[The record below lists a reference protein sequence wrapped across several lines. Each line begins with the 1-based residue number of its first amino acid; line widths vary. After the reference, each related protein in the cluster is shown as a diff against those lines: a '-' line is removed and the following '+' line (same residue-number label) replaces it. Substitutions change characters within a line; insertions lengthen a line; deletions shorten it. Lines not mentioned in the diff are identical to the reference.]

1 MSTLNDIFSELLCME
16 TITVSD
22 LPPPS
27 YASLRSSLLRK
38 FKKHSTLSASLGL
51 DDYAGFFLSCEYNAD
66 TNTATFKVAE
76 NSTRKRKQIEYNV
89 TKL

>member
-27 YASLRSSLLRK
+27 YNSLRSSLLRK
-38 FKKHSTLSASLGL
+38 FKKHSTLSESLGL
-51 DDYAGFFLSCEYNAD
+51 QDYDGLYLSCAYNEAAQA
-66 TNTATFKVAE
+66 ATFKLQEVTA
-76 NSTRKRKQIEYNV
+76 RKRKRIEYNV